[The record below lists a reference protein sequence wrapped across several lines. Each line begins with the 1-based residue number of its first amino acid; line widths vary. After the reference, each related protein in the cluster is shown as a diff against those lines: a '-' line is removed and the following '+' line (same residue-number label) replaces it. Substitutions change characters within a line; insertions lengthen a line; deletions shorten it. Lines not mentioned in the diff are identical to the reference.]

1 MKKIIFIMIAV
12 LFSVTTF
19 AQRGIPRTDN
29 VSVSSTVV
37 KKTSKQ
43 SETKYGFQQ
52 MINLEV
58 ALPLDTFA
66 GISYTAGYKFNHWF
80 LGGLGVGFLGNLER
94 RVNQRLDSFYIP
106 TYIHLRGYMSNKR
119 WKPYASL
126 SFGAFWGKGNGEIDL
141 VNWNNKHNGV
151 LVDGALGVECEI
163 NTTLRVDCALSC
175 GNIANIFT
183 PQLKVGFVF

>member
-1 MKKIIFIMIAV
+1 MKKIIFILVTV
-12 LFSVTTF
+12 LISFTAF

-94 RVNQRLDSFYIP
+94 RVNQRLDIFYIP
-106 TYIHLRGYMSNKR
+106 TYIHLRGYMSKKK
-119 WKPYASL
+119 WKPYASM
-126 SFGAFWGKGNGEIDL
+126 SFGAFWGKRDGEIDIESE
-141 VNWNNKHNGV
+141 
-151 LVDGALGVECEI
+151 GAFVEGSLGVECEI
-163 NTTLRVDCALSC
+163 NTNLRVDFALSC
-175 GNIANIFT
+175 GNLSNMFT
-183 PQLKVGFVF
+183 PHFKVGLAF

>member
-19 AQRGIPRTDN
+19 AQRGITRTDN

-151 LVDGALGVECEI
+151 FVDGALGVECEI

-183 PQLKVGFVF
+183 PQLKVGFAF